1 MARNVTVDI
10 LRILFAFVIVFHHV
24 LMGTQ
29 FHIYGYLAVDF
40 FFIVSGYMVIN
51 SYRRY
56 RNEGNEIGVIR
67 YCAHKLMSFLPYL
80 IFAAVVYAIVSG
92 SIAYDNTGRFDR
104 FLASA
109 WFEMEDVFLVSMLG
123 FYRDELIWYLSSL
136 MICSAIIWFL
146 LRRFDSNFSR
156 YAAPIITVLLLII
169 IFAESN
175 TISTPNHF
183 VYGVV
188 KKGLLRGL
196 ACMCLG
202 VFAYECVGFSE
213 RIQFSKDRLV
223 LGIIEIV
230 CYLTVLVCILF
241 LHPTD
246 DVGRRVYDIMMI
258 VLLFVALVITFSNRS
273 IVYDFVQKYEWLG
286 KRSVELAVGSLL
298 LYLNHAYIIA
308 AWNQWGP
315 DNIIL
320 EAFVVVIL
328 AIIMSFLCYHA
339 GKWIRKGIEYA
350 VKEAV
355 PSQS

>member
-10 LRILFAFVIVFHHV
+10 LRMVFAFIIVFHHV
-24 LMGTQ
+24 FMGTQ

-40 FFIVSGYMVIN
+40 FFIVSGYMVIS
-51 SYRRY
+51 SYRKY
-56 RNEGNEIGVIR
+56 KEEGRDVGVIR

-80 IFAAVVYAIVSG
+80 IFAVVVYAIVSG
-92 SIAYDNTGRFDR
+92 AIAFDNTGRFDR

-109 WFEMEDVFLVSMLG
+109 WYELENDFLVSMLG

-156 YAAPIITVLLLII
+156 YAAPIITIVVLII

-202 VFAYECVGFSE
+202 VSAYECVSLFD
-213 RIQFSKDRLV
+213 RIHFDKDKLV
-223 LGIIEIV
+223 LGIIELV
-230 CYLTVLVCILF
+230 CYIAVIICLLF
-241 LHPTD
+241 VHPTD
-246 DVGRRVYDIMMI
+246 DVGRRIYDIMMI
-258 VLLFVALVITFSNRS
+258 FLLFIALAITFSNRS
-273 IVYDFVQKYEWLG
+273 FVNGYLQKYKWIG
-286 KRSVELAVGSLL
+286 QRSVEFAIGSLL
-298 LYLNHAYIIA
+298 IYLNHAYIIA
-308 AWNQWGP
+308 AWDQWGP
-315 DNIIL
+315 DNI
-320 EAFVVVIL
+320 FVETIVVIIFAL
-328 AIIMSFLCYHA
+328 VMSFLCYHA
-339 GKWIRKGIEYA
+339 GKWIRKGIDYA
-350 VKEAV
+350 VKESV
-355 PSQS
+355 PH

>member
-10 LRILFAFVIVFHHV
+10 LRMVFAFIIVFHHV
-24 LMGTQ
+24 FMGTQ

-51 SYRRY
+51 SYRKY
-56 RNEGNEIGVIR
+56 KEEGREVGVIR
-67 YCAHKLMSFLPYL
+67 YSAHKLMSFLPYL
-80 IFAAVVYAIVSG
+80 IFAVVIYAIVSG
-92 SIAYDNTGRFDR
+92 SIAFDNTGRFDR

-109 WFEMEDVFLVSMLG
+109 WYELEKVFLVSMLG

-156 YAAPIITVLLLII
+156 YAAPIIALVMLII

-202 VFAYECVGFSE
+202 VFAYECVPLSD
-213 RIQFSKDRLV
+213 RIHFNQDKIV
-223 LGIIEIV
+223 LGIIEAV
-230 CYLTVLVCILF
+230 CYLTVIICILF
-241 LHPTD
+241 VHPTD

-258 VLLFVALVITFSNRS
+258 VLLFIALVITFSNRS
-273 IVYDFVQKYEWLG
+273 IIYDYLQKCEWIG
-286 KRSVELAVGSLL
+286 QKSVELAVGSLL
-298 LYLNHAYIIA
+298 IYLNHAYIIA
-308 AWNQWGP
+308 AWDQWGP
-315 DNIIL
+315 DNIIV
-320 EAFVVVIL
+320 ETIVVIIL
-328 AIIMSFLCYHA
+328 ALVMSFLCYHA
-339 GKWIRKGIEYA
+339 GKWIRKGIDYA

-355 PSQS
+355 PIQS

>member
-10 LRILFAFVIVFHHV
+10 LRMVFAFIIVFHHV
-24 LMGTQ
+24 FMGTQ

-40 FFIVSGYMVIN
+40 FFIVSGYMVIS
-51 SYRRY
+51 SYRKY
-56 RNEGNEIGVIR
+56 KEEGRDVGVIR

-80 IFAAVVYAIVSG
+80 IFAVVVYAIVSG
-92 SIAYDNTGRFDR
+92 AIAFDNTGRFDR

-109 WFEMEDVFLVSMLG
+109 WYELENVFLVSMLG

-156 YAAPIITVLLLII
+156 YAAPIITIVVLII

-202 VFAYECVGFSE
+202 VSAYECVSLFD
-213 RIQFSKDRLV
+213 RIHFDKDKLV
-223 LGIIEIV
+223 LGIIELV
-230 CYLTVLVCILF
+230 CYIAVIICLLF
-241 LHPTD
+241 VHPTD
-246 DVGRRVYDIMMI
+246 DVGRRIYDIMMI
-258 VLLFVALVITFSNRS
+258 FLLFIALAITFSNRS
-273 IVYDFVQKYEWLG
+273 FVNGYLQKYKWIG
-286 KRSVELAVGSLL
+286 QRSVEFAIGSLL
-298 LYLNHAYIIA
+298 IYLNHAYIIA
-308 AWNQWGP
+308 AWDQWGP
-315 DNIIL
+315 DNI
-320 EAFVVVIL
+320 FVETIVVIIFAL
-328 AIIMSFLCYHA
+328 VMSFLCYHA
-339 GKWIRKGIEYA
+339 GKWIRKGIDYA
-350 VKEAV
+350 VKESV
-355 PSQS
+355 PH

>member
-10 LRILFAFVIVFHHV
+10 LRMVFAFIIVFHHV
-24 LMGTQ
+24 FMGTQ

-40 FFIVSGYMVIN
+40 FFIVSGYMVIS
-51 SYRRY
+51 SYRKY
-56 RNEGNEIGVIR
+56 KEEGRDVGVIR
-67 YCAHKLMSFLPYL
+67 YCAHKLMSFPPYL
-80 IFAAVVYAIVSG
+80 IFAVVVYAIVSG
-92 SIAYDNTGRFDR
+92 AIAFDNTGKFDR

-109 WFEMEDVFLVSMLG
+109 WYELENVFLVSMLG

-156 YAAPIITVLLLII
+156 YAAPIITIVVLII

-202 VFAYECVGFSE
+202 VSAYECVSLFD
-213 RIQFSKDRLV
+213 RIHFDKDKLV
-223 LGIIEIV
+223 LGIIELV
-230 CYLTVLVCILF
+230 CYLAVIICLLF
-241 LHPTD
+241 VHPTD
-246 DVGRRVYDIMMI
+246 DVGRRIYDIMMI
-258 VLLFVALVITFSNRS
+258 FLLFIALAITFSNRS
-273 IVYDFVQKYEWLG
+273 FVNDYLQKYKWIG
-286 KRSVELAVGSLL
+286 QRSVEFAIGSLL
-298 LYLNHAYIIA
+298 IYLNHAYIIA

-315 DNIIL
+315 DNI
-320 EAFVVVIL
+320 FVETIVVIIFAL
-328 AIIMSFLCYHA
+328 VMSFLCYHA
-339 GKWIRKGIEYA
+339 GKWIRKGIDYA
-350 VKEAV
+350 VKESV
-355 PSQS
+355 PH